1 MLFTT
6 KWLTG
11 FLPDYKGRAEEEI
24 GIEKVVTD
32 SRTKTANSLF
42 VPIIGENFDGHDYV
56 KEAVDNGAKA
66 VLWSKERE
74 LPLFLST
81 AFPVFF
87 VEDTITALQK
97 MASRYRELIN
107 PIVVGI
113 TGSNGKTTTKD
124 LVAAMLETT
133 YHTHYTDGNFN
144 NHIGLPLT
152 VLSME
157 RGTEALVLEMGMSDF
172 GEIDLL
178 AKIARPDY
186 AIITNIGESHIEFL
200 GSRKGISE
208 AKLEIL
214 NGLKDGGYAIIDG
227 DEALLKHIHNQANVI
242 TCGYG
247 ESNMVKINHVEISLK
262 FTTFDLSDR
271 HTYKVP
277 LLGKHHAQNAAYAI
291 TLGDHLGI
299 GKDKQ
304 QKALLS
310 LKLTSMRFE
319 MVKGPNEVAII
330 NDAYNASP
338 TSMKAAIEVVK
349 QMSGFTDKVLVLG
362 DVLELGEHSKEL
374 HRSVA
379 DCIEAP
385 VNVLFTFGNDARYIL
400 ESVQENEQAI
410 LCKHFV
416 SKEELIEA
424 LRDFLK
430 KDSLLLFK
438 ASRGLEFESLIEEI
452 IRTSN

>member
-11 FLPDYKGRAEEEI
+11 FLTDYKGTAEDEI
-24 GIEKVVTD
+24 VIEKVITD
-32 SRTKTANSLF
+32 SRIKTIKSLF
-42 VPIIGENFDGHDYV
+42 VPIIGDNFDGHDYV
-56 KEAVDNGAKA
+56 KQAVNNGATA

-74 LPLFLST
+74 LPAFLP
-81 AFPVFF
+81 ADFPVFF
-87 VEDTITALQK
+87 VEDTIAALQK
-97 MASRYRELIN
+97 MASSYRELVN

-124 LVAAMLETT
+124 LVAAMLKTT
-133 YHTHYTDGNFN
+133 YRTHFTDGNFN

-152 VLSME
+152 VLSMK
-157 RGTEALVLEMGMSDF
+157 RDTEALVLEMGMGDF

-178 AKIARPDY
+178 TKIARPDY

-214 NGLKDGGYAIIDG
+214 NGLKDEGYAIIDG
-227 DEALLKHIHNQANVI
+227 DEALLQHLHNKANI
-242 TCGYG
+242 IKCGYG
-247 ESNMVKINHVEISLK
+247 ESNDVKINNVEINIDHTK
-262 FTTFDLSDR
+262 FNLSDGIS
-271 HTYKVP
+271 YKVP
-277 LLGKHHAQNAAYAI
+277 LMGRHHALNASFAVTLGKH
-291 TLGDHLGI
+291 LGI
-299 GKDKQ
+299 EKEKR

-319 MVKGPNEVAII
+319 MINGPSEVSII

-338 TSMKAAIEVVK
+338 TSMKAAVEVVK
-349 QMSGFTDKVLVLG
+349 QMSDFTDKVLVLG
-362 DVLELGEHSKEL
+362 DIRELGEYSEEL

-379 DCIEAP
+379 DVIEAP
-385 VNVLFTFGNDARYIL
+385 INVLFTFGDEARFIS
-400 ESVQENEQAI
+400 ETVQKNEPAI
-410 LCKHFV
+410 QCMHYA
-416 SKEELIEA
+416 SKEELVQA
-424 LRDFLK
+424 LQVYLK

-438 ASRGLEFESLIEEI
+438 ASRGLEFESLIKEI
-452 IRTSN
+452 IHTS